1 MSLSVDISDNAYLKD
16 RLSAGRFIHAS
27 THIPAGSE
35 IIRVEDP
42 LICIPDE
49 AHLDTCCHYCMAE
62 ESSSDSTSVNQ
73 AYKPPA
79 KLSYCLGCRV
89 VKYCSKVRVAHV

>member
-1 MSLSVDISDNAYLKD
+1 MSPPVDLSPSAYLED
-16 RLSAGRFIHAS
+16 HPSVGRGVFAS
-27 THIPAGSE
+27 TIIPAGTE
-35 IIRVEDP
+35 ILSVADP

-62 ESSSDSTSVNQ
+62 ATDEASYVNQ
-73 AYKPPA
+73 AYRPPV

-89 VKYCSKVRVAHV
+89 VKYCSKY